1 MLSHVT
7 AVRFDGRAQTGRT
20 FPCRL
25 TCEAADG
32 AEVEVM
38 AKLSDGCDRKVTALV
53 MEAIAA
59 MLAADL
65 DLPVPEPFLVTLEPE
80 FIAGLPDATVAAMAR
95 RSNPV
100 AFGSKHLPPGYTSW
114 PVGKAIPKDAI
125 ATAAE
130 IFAFDALIG
139 NDDRRPVNPNC
150 LFIGASLAILD
161 HEMAFPDTEMIIG
174 GWQPPW
180 RIGSLESFK
189 QTRRHLFSEQLSG
202 KAVNFDRFAGAWLAV
217 TDERL
222 AAYRAALPDE
232 WNSAGQHA
240 DQALLYIGQVRD
252 NIEAALQEVRRVIS

>member
-1 MLSHVT
+1 V
-7 AVRFDGRAQTGRT
+7 V
-20 FPCRL
+20 
-25 TCEAADG
+25 
-32 AEVEVM
+32 

-65 DLPVPEPFLVTLEPE
+65 DLPVPEPFLVALEPE
-80 FIAGLPDATVAAMAR
+80 FIAGLPDANVAAMAR

-100 AFGSKHLPPGYTSW
+100 AFGSKHLSPGYTSW
-114 PVGKAIPKDAI
+114 PVGKSIPKDAV

-130 IFAFDALIG
+130 IFAFDSLTI

-150 LFIGASLAILD
+150 LFNGSQLAIYD
-161 HEMAFPDTEMIIG
+161 HEMAFPATEGII

-180 RIGSLESFK
+180 QIGSLEYKK
-189 QTRRHLFSEQLSG
+189 QTRDHLFFEQLCG
-202 KAVNFDRFAGAWLAV
+202 KPVNFDRFAGAWLAV

>member
-7 AVRFDGRAQTGRT
+7 AVRFDGRAQSGRT

-65 DLPVPEPFLVTLEPE
+65 DLPVPEPFLVTLEPD
-80 FIAGLPDATVAAMAR
+80 FIAGIPDANVMAMAL
-95 RSNPV
+95 RSNRV
-100 AFGSKHLPPGYTSW
+100 AFGSMHLPPGYTSW
-114 PVGKAIPKDAI
+114 PVRKAIPKDAV

-130 IFAFDALIG
+130 IFAFDALTM
-139 NDDRRPVNPNC
+139 NDDRRPENPNC
-150 LFIGASLAILD
+150 LFSGANLAIYD
-161 HEMAFPDTEMIIG
+161 HEMAFPSTEGIL

-180 RIGSLESFK
+180 EIGSLEYK
-189 QTRRHLFSEQLSG
+189 KLTRDHLFFEQLCG
-202 KAVNFDRFAGAWLAV
+202 KAVNFDRFTGAWLAV

-222 AAYRAALPDE
+222 AAYSAALPGE
-232 WNSAGQHA
+232 WNSASQHA

>member
-7 AVRFDGRAQTGRT
+7 AVRFDGRVQSGRT
-20 FPCRL
+20 VPCRL

-32 AEVEVM
+32 AEVEVV

-65 DLPVPEPFLVTLEPE
+65 DLPVPEPFLVTLENE
-80 FIAGLPDATVAAMAR
+80 FVAGLPDKTVADMAR

-114 PVGKAIPKDAI
+114 PIGKAIPKDAL

-130 IFAFDALIG
+130 IFALDALIV
-139 NDDRRPVNPNC
+139 NDDRRPENPNC
-150 LFIGASLAILD
+150 LFSGSSLAIYD
-161 HEMAFPDTEMIIG
+161 HEMAFFTEGIV

-180 RIGSLESFK
+180 EIGSLESLK
-189 QTRRHLFSEQLSG
+189 QTRRHLFSEQLCG
-202 KAVNFDRFAGAWLAV
+202 KAVNFDRFAGAWLTV
-217 TDERL
+217 TNERL
-222 AAYRAALPDE
+222 AAYRAALPGA
-232 WNSAGQHA
+232 WNAASQHA

-252 NIEAALQEVRRVIS
+252 KIEAALQEVRRIIS

>member
-7 AVRFDGRAQTGRT
+7 AVRFDGRVQSGRT
-20 FPCRL
+20 VPCRL
-25 TCEAADG
+25 TCESADG

-65 DLPVPEPFLVTLEPE
+65 DLPIPEPFLVILEPD
-80 FIAGLPDATVAAMAR
+80 FIAGIPDTNVTAMAH
-95 RSNPV
+95 RSSPV

-114 PVGKAIPKDAI
+114 PVRKAIPKDAV

-130 IFAFDALIG
+130 IFAFDALTM

-150 LFIGASLAILD
+150 LFNGTNLAIYD
-161 HEMAFPDTEMIIG
+161 HEMAFPSTEGII

-180 RIGSLESFK
+180 NIGSLEYKK
-189 QTRRHLFSEQLSG
+189 QTRDHLFFEQLCG
-202 KAVNFDRFAGAWLAV
+202 KPVSFDRFVGAWLAV

-222 AAYRAALPDE
+222 AAYRAALPGE
-232 WNSAGQHA
+232 WNSASQHA

-252 NIEAALQEVRRVIS
+252 NIEAALQEVRRVIA

>member
-7 AVRFDGRAQTGRT
+7 AVRFDGRVQSGRT
-20 FPCRL
+20 VPCRL

-32 AEVEVM
+32 AEVEVV
-38 AKLSDGCDRKVTALV
+38 AKLSDGCDRKAMALV

-80 FIAGLPDATVAAMAR
+80 FIAGVPDETVSDMAR

-114 PVGKAIPKDAI
+114 PVGKAIPKDAL

-130 IFAFDALIG
+130 IFAFDVLIV
-139 NDDRRPVNPNC
+139 NDDRRSVNPNC
-150 LFIGASLAILD
+150 LFSGSSLAIYD
-161 HEMAFPDTEMIIG
+161 HEMAFFTEGIV

-180 RIGSLESFK
+180 EISSLDSFK
-189 QTRRHLFSEQLSG
+189 QTRRHLFSEQLCG
-202 KAVNFDRFAGAWLAV
+202 KAVNFDRFAGAWL
-217 TDERL
+217 TITNERL
-222 AAYRAALPDE
+222 AAYRAALPDA
-232 WNSAGQHA
+232 WNAASQHA
-240 DQALLYIGQVRD
+240 DQALMYIGQVRD
-252 NIEAALQEVRRVIS
+252 NIEAAPQEVRRVIS

>member
-7 AVRFDGRAQTGRT
+7 AIRFDGRVQSGRT
-20 FPCRL
+20 VPCRL

-32 AEVEVM
+32 AEVEVV

-59 MLAADL
+59 MLASDL
-65 DLPVPEPFLVTLEPE
+65 DLPVPEPFLVALEPE
-80 FIAGLPDATVAAMAR
+80 FIAGLPDETVAAMAR

-114 PVGKAIPKDAI
+114 PVGKSIPKDAI

-130 IFAFDALIG
+130 IFAFDALIV
-139 NDDRRPVNPNC
+139 NDDRRPANPNC
-150 LFIGASLAILD
+150 LFSGSSLAIYD
-161 HEMAFPDTEMIIG
+161 HEMAFFSEGII

-180 RIGSLESFK
+180 KIGSLESFK
-189 QTRRHLFSEQLSG
+189 QTRRHLFSEQLCG

-222 AAYRAALPDE
+222 AAYRVALPDA

-240 DQALLYIGQVRD
+240 DQALMYIGQVRD
-252 NIEAALQEVRRVIS
+252 NIEAALQEARRVIS

>member
-7 AVRFDGRAQTGRT
+7 AVRFDGRVQSGRT
-20 FPCRL
+20 VPCRL

-32 AEVEVM
+32 TEVEVV
-38 AKLSDGCDRKVTALV
+38 AKLSDGCDRKVTALA

-80 FIAGLPDATVAAMAR
+80 FIAGVPEGTVVTMAR

-100 AFGSKHLPPGYTSW
+100 AFGSKKLPPGYTSW
-114 PVGKAIPKDAI
+114 PVGKAIPKDAL

-130 IFAFDALIG
+130 IFAFDALIV
-139 NDDRRPVNPNC
+139 NDDRRPANPNC
-150 LFIGASLAILD
+150 LFNGSSLAIYD
-161 HEMAFPDTEMIIG
+161 HETAFFTEGIL

-180 RIGSLESFK
+180 EVGSLESYK
-189 QTRRHLFSEQLSG
+189 QTRRHLFSEQLCG
-202 KAVNFDRFAGAWLAV
+202 KVVNFDRFAGAWLAV
-217 TDERL
+217 TNERL
-222 AAYRAALPDE
+222 AAYRAALPE
-232 WNSAGQHA
+232 AWNAASQHA
-240 DQALLYIGQVRD
+240 NDALLYIGRVRD

>member
-7 AVRFDGRAQTGRT
+7 AVRFDGRAQSGRT
-20 FPCRL
+20 VPCRL

-32 AEVEVM
+32 AEVEVV

-80 FIAGLPDATVAAMAR
+80 FIAGLPDETVADMAR

-130 IFAFDALIG
+130 IFAFDALIV

-150 LFIGASLAILD
+150 LFSGASLAIYD
-161 HEMAFPDTEMIIG
+161 HEMAFFSEGII

-180 RIGSLESFK
+180 VIGSLESFK
-189 QTRRHLFSEQLSG
+189 QTRRHLFSEQLCG
-202 KAVNFDRFAGAWLAV
+202 KPVNLDRLAGAWLAV

-222 AAYRAALPDE
+222 AAYRAALPDA
-232 WNSAGQHA
+232 WNSASQHA

-252 NIEAALQEVRRVIS
+252 NIEAALQEVRRAIS